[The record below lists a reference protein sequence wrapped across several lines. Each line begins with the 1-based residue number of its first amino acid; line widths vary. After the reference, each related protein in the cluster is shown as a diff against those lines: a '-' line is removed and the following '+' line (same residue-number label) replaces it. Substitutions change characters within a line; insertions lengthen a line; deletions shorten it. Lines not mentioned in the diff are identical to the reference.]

1 MAQKL
6 KTPEQM
12 QRHFK
17 GMANHYRIQILLLVD
32 EEPEITVDGLTEHLQ
47 ANFKTISQ
55 HTRYLAQ
62 AGLLVKKYRAQNV
75 VHTLSPYG
83 KIFVQ
88 FIRDFRRVGS
98 L

>member
-17 GMANHYRIQILLLVD
+17 GMANHYRIQILLLVS
-32 EEPEITVDGLTEHLQ
+32 EEPNITVDTLTDILD

-55 HTRYLAQ
+55 HTRYLAH
-62 AGLLVKKYRAQNV
+62 AGLLTKKYKAQYVLHN
-75 VHTLSPYG
+75 LSPYG
-83 KIFVQ
+83 EIFVK

-98 L
+98 S